1 MLQYKLTPMTVKF
14 SITCTEIKT
23 ASTCRILVFIY
34 KYANQINVNILKSAI
49 NFHFTTPIVRR
60 RERGMHLTKLDPPRS
75 PVLVSQYFSQHFHK
89 YFCRHKSLH
98 TCIYILS
105 LLLKLSCYLNT
116 SLNSQLFE
124 SQEICPQI
132 CPKYWCVDSQVS
144 KFKHCRRRP
153 P

>member
-75 PVLVSQYFSQHFHK
+75 PVLVSQYFSQIFLQTQIATHLYLHSQSPVEIVMLSK
-89 YFCRHKSLH
+89 YFIKFSIIRKSRDMSTNLSK
-98 TCIYILS
+98 ILMRRFS
-105 LLLKLSCYLNT
+105 
-116 SLNSQLFE
+116 SQ
-124 SQEICPQI
+124 
-132 CPKYWCVDSQVS
+132 
-144 KFKHCRRRP
+144 
-153 P
+153 